1 MNRDRTREP
10 LLQVLARAMR
20 AKADLQELAW
30 QRPHVARIDEFP
42 ARATGRHQFGLVA
55 AKSVLQHDGPAAH
68 TGEIAIA
75 PLHEA
80 HDHRIEIDTPFGEVV
95 LKARWMFLVQA
106 LGEDAVFDKSAQ
118 ACGEHVAG
126 DVQVLLQLVEPVS
139 AEEHLTDDEDTP
151 GIAEHIEGARDG
163 ARVGAGEWIA
173 GGPRHIQNPNTSQ
186 LR

>member
-1 MNRDRTREP
+1 
-10 LLQVLARAMR
+10 MR
-20 AKADLQELAW
+20 AKADLQQLAW
-30 QRPHVARIDEFP
+30 QRPHVARIDELP
-42 ARATGRHQFGLVA
+42 ARATGRHQFGLLA
-55 AKSVLQHDGPAAH
+55 ARSVLQHDGPAAH

-80 HDHRIEIDTPFGEVV
+80 HDHRIEIDTLLGEVV
-95 LKARWMFLVQA
+95 LEARWMFLVRA
-106 LGEDAVFDKSAQ
+106 LGEDAAFDKSAQ
-118 ACGEHVAG
+118 ASGEHIAG
-126 DVQVLLQLVEPVS
+126 NVQVLLQLIEAVS

-173 GGPRHIQNPNTSQ
+173 GGARHTHNTNTSE